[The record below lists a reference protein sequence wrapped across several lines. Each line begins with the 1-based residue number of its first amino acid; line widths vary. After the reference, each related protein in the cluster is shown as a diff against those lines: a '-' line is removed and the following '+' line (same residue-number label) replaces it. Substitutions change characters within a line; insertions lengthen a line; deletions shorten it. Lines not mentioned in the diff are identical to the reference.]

1 MMKRK
6 SAILVLAMAAPAFV
20 MTLAAEN
27 AAWAHG
33 PVFSPGPETIWKGGT
48 EVTVA
53 APYSRQSGPGAG
65 RDVLEPSIEIEYG
78 LTENW
83 QIGIEAPYKF
93 VDTSGADGG
102 GMGDVVLD
110 TKYQLWKKDL
120 PGAQYKAAAFARL
133 KLPTASDTG
142 TPRLGSGSTDLAG
155 GVAAGYE
162 SRRWYWFTSAA
173 YSLNNKGGGGLE
185 KGDRQ
190 FLNAVG
196 GVRPILSEYGEP
208 DTVFMLELNWER
220 SDRDKLNGLSL
231 ANTGGS
237 ELFISPVFWWT
248 YRQIAVK
255 GGVQLPVMQDLNGTQ
270 PDNDYRGKL
279 ELVYHF

>member
-1 MMKRK
+1 MKCRL
-6 SAILVLAMAAPAFV
+6 AAPVRAMAATVFA
-20 MTLAAEN
+20 MALAAGN

-48 EVTVA
+48 SVTIG
-53 APYSRQSGPGAG
+53 APYSKERGAG
-65 RDVLEPSIEIEYG
+65 AKRDVLEPFFEVEYG

-93 VDTSGADGG
+93 VDTNGPDGD

-110 TKYQLWKKDL
+110 TKYQFWKKDL

-133 KLPTASDTG
+133 KLPTASDSG
-142 TPRLGSGSTDLAG
+142 MPRLGSGSTDVAG
-155 GVAAGYE
+155 GVVAGYE

-196 GVRPILSEYGEP
+196 GVRPVLSEYGEP

-220 SDRDKLNGLSL
+220 SDKDRLNGLSL

-237 ELFISPVFWWT
+237 ELFLSPVFWWT
-248 YRQIAVK
+248 YRQVAVK
-255 GGVQLPVMQDLNGTQ
+255 GGVQVPIMQDLNGTQ
-270 PDNDYRGKL
+270 PDTDYRGKL
-279 ELVYHF
+279 EFVYHF